1 MSCPAKFCFI
11 LIVKKVVVVSLVN
24 SIKIEK
30 SIRDGDLIFL
40 AKLEAIK
47 ETTSNIKYILIVN
60 EFMFLKL
67 VGLFPDIEVE
77 FTINVQPRTTPIVKT
92 PF

>member
-11 LIVKKVVVVSLVN
+11 LIAKKGVVVSLVN

-67 VGLFPDIEVE
+67 GLFPDIEVE
-77 FTINVQPRTTPIVKT
+77 FTINVQPRITPIVKT